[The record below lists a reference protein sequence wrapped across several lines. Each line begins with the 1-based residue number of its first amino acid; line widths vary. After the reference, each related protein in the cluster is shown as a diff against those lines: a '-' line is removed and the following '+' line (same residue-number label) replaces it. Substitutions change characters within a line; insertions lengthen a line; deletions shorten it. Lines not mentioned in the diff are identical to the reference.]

1 MSGNNILNMGDLMA
15 VKGNSGEVLGKLLY
29 FSLGNVQVERDT
41 LAVICR
47 ELDIAYSGAKRK
59 NTSSDA
65 FRSATGDLYERI
77 VEGGRVYKVYC
88 RDNHGDGGIISREL
102 VKETLGADTNRYTKL
117 ANIQYDKSTDRF
129 DFGNTGYDPHV
140 DPYTMCERAG
150 ELFEVYKRC
159 AGRKQIE
166 GIAED
171 YLDMM
176 EAIKISIH
184 GRLYFVPRNHMAL
197 LNIFEDF
204 IEALNTH
211 NRNKAL
217 LTVNSMYVL
226 DDQKQRDKMAAEF
239 YNHIRKEIELYQERA
254 EHFIVSDCQSVAI
267 MDRWVLKIS
276 ALEEKKRHYEDLLQK
291 ELDALNGE
299 FSTLRM
305 FSQELRLKANKLSL
319 TKKCA

>member
-1 MSGNNILNMGDLMA
+1 MSGNNISNMSDLMA
-15 VKGNSGEVLGKLLY
+15 VKGGTGEVLGKLLY
-29 FSLGNVQVERDT
+29 FSLGNVQVERET
-41 LAVICR
+41 LAEICR
-47 ELDIAYSGAKRK
+47 SLDITYSGVRRK
-59 NTSSDA
+59 NTSSNA

-77 VEGGRVYKVYC
+77 VEGERVYYERIVEGERVYKVYC
-88 RDNHGDGGIISREL
+88 RDNHGDSGIISREL
-102 VKETLGADTNRYTKL
+102 VKETLGADNNRYSKL

-129 DFGNTGYDPHV
+129 DFGNTEYDPHV

-171 YLDMM
+171 YLNAM

-184 GRLYFVPRNHMAL
+184 SRLYFVLRGHIAL

-211 NRNKAL
+211 NRNKAA

-239 YNHIRKEIELYQERA
+239 YNHIR
-254 EHFIVSDCQSVAI
+254 
-267 MDRWVLKIS
+267 
-276 ALEEKKRHYEDLLQK
+276 
-291 ELDALNGE
+291 
-299 FSTLRM
+299 T
-305 FSQELRLKANKLSL
+305 
-319 TKKCA
+319 

>member
-1 MSGNNILNMGDLMA
+1 MSIKNMGDLMA
-15 VKGNSGEVLGKLLY
+15 VKGDGNEVLGKLLY
-29 FSLGNVQVERDT
+29 FSLGSVQIERET
-41 LAVICR
+41 LRDICAS
-47 ELDIAYSGAKRK
+47 LNINYSGAKRK

-77 VEGGRVYKVYC
+77 TLGGRIYKVYC
-88 RDNHGDGGIISREL
+88 RDNSGNGDVISREL
-102 VKETLGADTNRYTKL
+102 VKETLESDTNRYAKL
-117 ANIQYDKSTDRF
+117 ANIQYDKVSDRF
-129 DFGNTGYDPHV
+129 DYGNIEYDPHV
-140 DPYTMCERAG
+140 DPHNLCIRA
-150 ELFEVYKRC
+150 EEMFETYKRC

-166 GIAED
+166 GIIDD
-171 YLDMM
+171 YLNIM

-184 GRLYFVPRNHMAL
+184 GRLYFIPRNHMTL

-211 NRNKAL
+211 NRNPAP

-276 ALEEKKRHYEDLLQK
+276 ALEEKKRHYETLLQK
-291 ELDALNGE
+291 ELDELNGE

-305 FSQELRLKANKLSL
+305 FSQELQLKSNKLSTL
-319 TKKCA
+319 KKCA